1 MKIAALTNGIHNAQ
15 CMATRKED
23 KVDRMKKCDLN
34 KIMFLA
40 EIFEVKSEKD
50 EIALFDAIRYLDS
63 QEPIDSEKMRK
74 EKNDLSLYNSYYDP
88 IKF

>member
-1 MKIAALTNGIHNAQ
+1 MPQQMRDLRMVCIMLLY
-15 CMATRKED
+15 MAIRKED

-50 EIALFDAIRYLDS
+50 EIVLFDAIRYLDM
-63 QEPIDSEKMRK
+63 QEPIDEEKMRK
-74 EKNDLSLYNSYYDP
+74 
-88 IKF
+88 

>member
-1 MKIAALTNGIHNAQ
+1 
-15 CMATRKED
+15 
-23 KVDRMKKCDLN
+23 
-34 KIMFLA
+34 MFLA

-63 QEPIDSEKMRK
+63 QEPIDSEKIRK

>member
-1 MKIAALTNGIHNAQ
+1 
-15 CMATRKED
+15 MAIRKED

-50 EIALFDAIRYLDS
+50 EIVLFDAIRYLDM
-63 QEPIDSEKMRK
+63 QEPIDEEKMRK
-74 EKNDLSLYNSYYDP
+74 
-88 IKF
+88 